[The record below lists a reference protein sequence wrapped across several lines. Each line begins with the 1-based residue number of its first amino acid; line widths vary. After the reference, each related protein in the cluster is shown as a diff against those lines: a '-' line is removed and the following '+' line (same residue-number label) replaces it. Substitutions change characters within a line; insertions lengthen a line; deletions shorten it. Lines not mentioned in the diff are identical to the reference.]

1 MAPPGGRR
9 MPQMV
14 VCAEVGEGSN
24 TISARQ
30 QADSAAAAAE
40 EIYGLYS
47 DKLARGE
54 SGERKVRSAGGSIS
68 GAAR

>member
-9 MPQMV
+9 MPRWW
-14 VCAEVGEGSN
+14 CAESGEGSN